1 VKEPNNEA
9 IPSKVFIYQL
19 KSHTKIG
26 IKNGREICYT
36 HKSTYPQT
44 TFCKK
49 NTKIFFFFGND
60 IKHFTIF
67 DNNFVFRNILLSL
80 FKGITKLNH
89 LLDFI
94 ENIYLFNR

>member
-1 VKEPNNEA
+1 FFSLYINIIGILRKVISLAYISILYISSKVKEPNNEA

-44 TFCKK
+44 AF
-49 NTKIFFFFGND
+49 
-60 IKHFTIF
+60 
-67 DNNFVFRNILLSL
+67 L
-80 FKGITKLNH
+80 
-89 LLDFI
+89 
-94 ENIYLFNR
+94 